1 MMWAAPWRR
10 RVAQAT
16 DVSVRN
22 RGTRSVRL
30 GHFDRFWYLPNVTDL
45 TMHDVTA
52 PDPTVRLAAD
62 GDQAAF
68 ARLVAEHHPSMV
80 RVAYAISGDAEAA
93 ADAVQ
98 IAWSIAWRRLGS
110 LRDEGTIRAWLVA
123 IAANEAR
130 KGRRR
135 QAGRGVVDISSTL
148 AVGPGG
154 DPADRIATVDLA
166 RALRSLAP
174 DDRTLLALRFVAGL
188 DSTEIA
194 TQLGI
199 SGSGV
204 RSRLARLIARL
215 RTELDD
221 V

>member
-1 MMWAAPWRR
+1 MKAHCWFIEHKEGVVKRCAEC
-10 RVAQAT
+10 
-16 DVSVRN
+16 S
-22 RGTRSVRL
+22 GE
-30 GHFDRFWYLPNVTDL
+30 G
-45 TMHDVTA
+45 
-52 PDPTVRLAAD
+52 DPLRLA
-62 GDQAAF
+62 
-68 ARLVAEHHPSMV
+68 
-80 RVAYAISGDAEAA
+80 
-93 ADAVQ
+93 
-98 IAWSIAWRRLGS
+98 
-110 LRDEGTIRAWLVA
+110 
-123 IAANEAR
+123 AR

-135 QAGRGVVDISSTL
+135 QRGRHVVDISASL
-148 AVGPGG
+148 AVGAGG

-204 RSRLARLIARL
+204 RSRLARLIERL
-215 RTELDD
+215 RTELDH

>member
-1 MMWAAPWRR
+1 
-10 RVAQAT
+10 
-16 DVSVRN
+16 
-22 RGTRSVRL
+22 
-30 GHFDRFWYLPNVTDL
+30 VTDL
-45 TMHDVTA
+45 TIHDATV
-52 PDPTVRLAAD
+52 PDLTVRLAAD

-68 ARLVAEHHPSMV
+68 ARLVAEHHSSMV
-80 RVAYAISGDAEAA
+80 RIAYAITGDAEAA

-110 LRDEGTIRAWLVA
+110 LRNHTTIRAWLVA

-130 KGRRR
+130 KGHRR
-135 QAGRGVVDISSTL
+135 QRGRGVVDISTTL
-148 AVGPGG
+148 TVGAGG
-154 DPADRIATVDLA
+154 DPADRIATMDLA
-166 RALRSLAP
+166 RALRSLSP
-174 DDRTLLALRFVAGL
+174 DERMLLALRFVAGL

-204 RSRLARLIARL
+204 RSRLARLIERL
-215 RTELDD
+215 RTELDH

>member
-1 MMWAAPWRR
+1 M
-10 RVAQAT
+10 
-16 DVSVRN
+16 
-22 RGTRSVRL
+22 
-30 GHFDRFWYLPNVTDL
+30 TDL
-45 TMHDVTA
+45 TIDDATV

-62 GDQAAF
+62 GDQSAF
-68 ARLVAEHHPSMV
+68 AHLVAEHHASMV
-80 RVAYAISGDAEAA
+80 RVAYAITGDGEAA

-110 LRDEGTIRAWLVA
+110 LRDHSTIRAWLIA

-135 QAGRGVVDISSTL
+135 QRARPVVDISATL
-148 AVGPGG
+148 GVGAGG
-154 DPADRIATVDLA
+154 DPADRIATLDLA

-204 RSRLARLIARL
+204 RSRLARLIERL
-215 RTELDD
+215 RTELDH

>member
-1 MMWAAPWRR
+1 M
-10 RVAQAT
+10 
-16 DVSVRN
+16 
-22 RGTRSVRL
+22 
-30 GHFDRFWYLPNVTDL
+30 TDL
-45 TMHDVTA
+45 TIQDATV
-52 PDPTVRLAAD
+52 PDPTVRLAAG

-68 ARLVAEHHPSMV
+68 AHLVGEHHASMV
-80 RVAYAISGDAEAA
+80 RVAYAISQNGEAA

-110 LRDEGTIRAWLVA
+110 LRDHRMIRAWLVA

-130 KGRRR
+130 KGLRR
-135 QAGRGVVDISSTL
+135 QRGRPVLDISTTV
-148 AVGPGG
+148 AAGAGD

-166 RALRSLAP
+166 RALRTLAP

-194 TQLGI
+194 AQLGL
-199 SGSGV
+199 SASGV
-204 RSRLARLIARL
+204 RSRLARLIERL
-215 RTELDD
+215 RKELDH

>member
-1 MMWAAPWRR
+1 M
-10 RVAQAT
+10 
-16 DVSVRN
+16 
-22 RGTRSVRL
+22 
-30 GHFDRFWYLPNVTDL
+30 TDL
-45 TMHDVTA
+45 AIEDATA
-52 PDPTVRLAAD
+52 ADPTVRLAAD

-68 ARLVAEHHPSMV
+68 AHLVTEHHASMI
-80 RVAYAISGDAEAA
+80 RVAYAIAVDGEAA

-110 LRDEGTIRAWLVA
+110 LRDHTAIRPWLVA

-130 KGRRR
+130 KSLRR
-135 QAGRGVVDISSTL
+135 QRGRPVLDISTTL
-148 AVGPGG
+148 QVGAGG

-204 RSRLARLIARL
+204 RSRLARLIERL
-215 RTELDD
+215 RTELDH

>member
-1 MMWAAPWRR
+1 
-10 RVAQAT
+10 
-16 DVSVRN
+16 
-22 RGTRSVRL
+22 
-30 GHFDRFWYLPNVTDL
+30 VTDL
-45 TMHDVTA
+45 TINDATA

-68 ARLVAEHHPSMV
+68 ARLVDEHHPSMT
-80 RVAYAISGDAEAA
+80 RVAFAIAGDAEAA

-110 LRDEGTIRAWLVA
+110 LRDHRTIRAWLVA

-130 KGRRR
+130 KGLRRKR
-135 QAGRGVVDISSTL
+135 GRPVVDISTTL
-148 AVGPGG
+148 EGGAGG

-166 RALRSLAP
+166 RVLRSLNP
-174 DDRTLLALRFVAGL
+174 DDRALLALRFVAGL

-199 SGSGV
+199 SPSGV
-204 RSRLARLIARL
+204 RSRLSRLIERL
-215 RTELDD
+215 RTELDHA
-221 V
+221 

>member
-1 MMWAAPWRR
+1 M
-10 RVAQAT
+10 
-16 DVSVRN
+16 
-22 RGTRSVRL
+22 
-30 GHFDRFWYLPNVTDL
+30 TDL
-45 TMHDVTA
+45 AIDDATV

-68 ARLVAEHHPSMV
+68 AQLVAEHHASMV
-80 RVAYAISGDAEAA
+80 RVAYAICGDAEAA

-110 LRDEGTIRAWLVA
+110 LRDHSAIRAWLVA

-135 QAGRGVVDISSTL
+135 QWGRPVLDISTTL
-148 AVGPGG
+148 EVGAGG

-194 TQLGI
+194 TQLGL

-204 RSRLARLIARL
+204 RSRLARLIERL
-215 RTELDD
+215 RTELDH

>member
-1 MMWAAPWRR
+1 M
-10 RVAQAT
+10 
-16 DVSVRN
+16 
-22 RGTRSVRL
+22 
-30 GHFDRFWYLPNVTDL
+30 TDL
-45 TMHDVTA
+45 TIDDATA

-68 ARLVAEHHPSMV
+68 AHLVTEHHASMV
-80 RVAYAISGDAEAA
+80 RVAYAITGDAEAA

-110 LRDEGTIRAWLVA
+110 LRDHGTIRAWLVA

-130 KGRRR
+130 KGLRRR
-135 QAGRGVVDISSTL
+135 RERPVLDISTTL
-148 AVGPGG
+148 EVGAGG

-166 RALRSLAP
+166 RVLRSLAP

-199 SGSGV
+199 SASGV
-204 RSRLARLIARL
+204 RSRLARLIERL
-215 RTELDD
+215 RTELDH

>member
-1 MMWAAPWRR
+1 MLSKQT
-10 RVAQAT
+10 AQ
-16 DVSVRN
+16 DV
-22 RGTRSVRL
+22 VRL
-30 GHFDRFWYLPNVTDL
+30 GHFDSFRYLPNVTDL
-45 TMHDVTA
+45 TIADAAV
-52 PDPTVRLAAD
+52 PDPTVRLAAG

-68 ARLVAEHHPSMV
+68 AHLVAEHHASMV
-80 RVAYAISGDAEAA
+80 RVAYAITGDADAA

-98 IAWSIAWRRLGS
+98 IAWSNAWRRLGS
-110 LRDEGTIRAWLVA
+110 LRDHSTIRAWLVA

-135 QAGRGVVDISSTL
+135 QRGRPVLDISATL
-148 AVGPGG
+148 GVGAGG

-166 RALRSLAP
+166 RVLRSLAP
-174 DDRTLLALRFVAGL
+174 DERTLLALRFVAGL

-204 RSRLARLIARL
+204 RSRLARLIERL
-215 RTELDD
+215 RTELEH

>member
-1 MMWAAPWRR
+1 MLW
-10 RVAQAT
+10 
-16 DVSVRN
+16 
-22 RGTRSVRL
+22 L
-30 GHFDRFWYLPNVTDL
+30 GHFESFRYLPRVTDL
-45 TMHDVTA
+45 TIADATV

-62 GDQAAF
+62 GDQVAF
-68 ARLVAEHHPSMV
+68 AHLVAEHHASMV
-80 RVAYAISGDAEAA
+80 RVAYAITGDTDAA
-93 ADAVQ
+93 ADAAQ
-98 IAWSIAWRRLGS
+98 SAWSIAWRRLGS
-110 LRDEGTIRAWLVA
+110 LRDHATIRAWLVA

-135 QAGRGVVDISSTL
+135 QRGRPVLDISATL
-148 AVGPGG
+148 RVGAGG

-166 RALRSLAP
+166 RVLRSLAP
-174 DDRTLLALRFVAGL
+174 DERTLLALRFVAGL

-204 RSRLARLIARL
+204 RSRLARLIERL
-215 RTELDD
+215 RTELEH